1 MKADKEILR
10 NKLNYLLAICNDGKE
25 GYKAAAATAETY
37 ELKVLFTTYAI
48 QRAEFAEQL
57 LHNLRQMGGK
67 MTYNISGGPLG
78 VLHRAWLTIKTA
90 LAGKDNKAVLDTCIT
105 GEKAAVDAYDEIL
118 EMRGLDLDL
127 RLALMQQRSQVNEAL
142 HHIRK
147 LKLHYDVNLHE

>member
-1 MKADKEILR
+1 MKVDQEILGS
-10 NKLNYLLAICNDGKE
+10 KLNYLLAICNDGKE

-48 QRAEFAEQL
+48 QRAEFAEKL
-57 LHNLRQMGGK
+57 LQNLRQIEGK
-67 MTYNISGGPLG
+67 ITYNISGGPLG
-78 VLHRAWLTIKTA
+78 VLHRTWLTIKTA
-90 LAGKDNKAVLDTCIT
+90 LTGKDNKAVLDACIT
-105 GEKAAVDAYDEIL
+105 GEKAAVEAYDEIL

-147 LKLHYDVNLHE
+147 LRFHYDTHLYE